1 MWQHHTMSRVA
12 VISDI
17 HSNLAALE
25 AVLGDV
31 GTADAWWCLGDVVGY
46 GPDPN
51 EVIEAMHDLNVVC
64 IRGNH
69 DDGVQKL
76 DDLAWFNSTAGV
88 ALDWT
93 AQRLTESSWS
103 FLRQLPREISQDGYH
118 LVHGSPREALTEY
131 VTNSLIAKAS
141 LRLIDEDVCL
151 IGHTHVPSSF
161 VQDADQADVEVSHRL
176 DRESLRVESGT
187 RQIINAGSV
196 GQPRDGD
203 TRAAYGILDTA
214 ERTFTWRRV
223 AYDFAATQERMR
235 SAALPSML
243 IDRLSEGW

>member
-1 MWQHHTMSRVA
+1 MTRIA

-17 HSNLAALE
+17 HSNLTALE
-25 AVLGDV
+25 AVIADV
-31 GTADAWWCLGDVVGY
+31 GDADAWWCMGDIVGY

-51 EVIEAMHDLNVVC
+51 QVIDVMRDLRATC

-69 DDGVQKL
+69 DDGVQRL
-76 DDLAWFNSTAGV
+76 NELGWFNSTAGA
-88 ALDWT
+88 ALEWT
-93 AQRLTESSWS
+93 ARQLSEASWL
-103 FLRQLPREISQDGYH
+103 FLGELPREISLDGYY

-131 VTNSLIAKAS
+131 VTNGAVARESL
-141 LRLIDEDVCL
+141 LLIDEDVCL

-161 VQDADQADVEVSHRL
+161 VQAAGERGIEVSQRL
-176 DRESLRVESGT
+176 DGETIQLNSAA

-203 TRAAYGILDTA
+203 VRAAYGVLDTEA
-214 ERTFTWRRV
+214 RTFTWRRV
-223 AYDFAATQERMR
+223 AYDIEVTQERMR
-235 SAALPSML
+235 SAALPTML

>member
-1 MWQHHTMSRVA
+1 MAHIG

-25 AVLGDV
+25 AVI
-31 GTADAWWCLGDVVGY
+31 DAAGSLDGWWCLGDIVGY

-51 EVIEAMHDLNVVC
+51 EVIEAIQDIQAIC

-69 DDGVQKL
+69 DDGVQHL
-76 DDLAWFNSTAGV
+76 NTLAWFNSTAGM

-93 AQRLTESSWS
+93 ARQLSEGSWRFLRGLPESSS
-103 FLRQLPREISQDGYH
+103 IDGYH
-118 LVHGSPREALTEY
+118 LVHGSPRHSLTEY
-131 VTNSLIAKAS
+131 VTNAQIAESSLG
-141 LRLIDEDVCL
+141 LIEEDVCF

-161 VQDADQADVEVSHRL
+161 IKPAKQASVDVNRRL
-176 DRESLRVESGT
+176 DGENAHFEPGA

-203 TRAAYGILDTA
+203 ARAAFGVLDTTQ
-214 ERTFTWRRV
+214 RTFTWFRV
-223 AYDFAATQERMR
+223 PYEIQITQQKMR
-235 SAALPSML
+235 AAALPAML